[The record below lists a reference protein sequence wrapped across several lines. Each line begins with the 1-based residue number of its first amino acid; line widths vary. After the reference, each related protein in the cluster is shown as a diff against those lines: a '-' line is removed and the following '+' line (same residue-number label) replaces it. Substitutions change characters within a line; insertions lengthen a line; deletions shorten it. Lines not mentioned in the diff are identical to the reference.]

1 MENHTPS
8 VVLGLRQ
15 RMRRRQFISL
25 LGVAAASYPFAARA
39 QQSERMRRVGV
50 LMSTTADDVEGQAR
64 IGAFLQGLRQ
74 SGWAVPGNLLIDARW
89 GAGDTDRIRKYAAEL
104 VALAPDVILASGGAG
119 AGLLLQATRTLPIV
133 FTLTPDPV
141 GAGFVASLAHP
152 GGNATGSPSIEY
164 GMAGRSPEPLPRV
177 RTGVTR

>member
-64 IGAFLQGLRQ
+64 IGAFLHGLRQ
-74 SGWAVPGNLLIDARW
+74 SGWAVPGNLLMAPRQ
-89 GAGDTDRIRKYAAEL
+89 GAG
-104 VALAPDVILASGGAG
+104 
-119 AGLLLQATRTLPIV
+119 
-133 FTLTPDPV
+133 
-141 GAGFVASLAHP
+141 
-152 GGNATGSPSIEY
+152 
-164 GMAGRSPEPLPRV
+164 EPARLRQS
-177 RTGVTR
+177 